1 MTPDIEALTEDLG
14 DLADR
19 IRTYETGTI
28 ECVFSVCIGDVDA
41 VRTAAYALVA
51 QAARIEELEAAVKY
65 ARDRLTYSGCDRK
78 GAYLYDV
85 HVKLAAVLGEGDERL
100 PHPEAA
106 GCSGLAAQWCPV
118 HGDCSCENDQRRN
131 DLRCALHGEGDET

>member
-1 MTPDIEALTEDLG
+1 MVTPDIEALTEDLG

-51 QAARIEELEAAVKY
+51 QAARIEELEAALRWIANEPGNMSADPLVRR
-65 ARDRLTYSGCDRK
+65 A
-78 GAYLYDV
+78 
-85 HVKLAAVLGEGDERL
+85 AAVLGEGDERL